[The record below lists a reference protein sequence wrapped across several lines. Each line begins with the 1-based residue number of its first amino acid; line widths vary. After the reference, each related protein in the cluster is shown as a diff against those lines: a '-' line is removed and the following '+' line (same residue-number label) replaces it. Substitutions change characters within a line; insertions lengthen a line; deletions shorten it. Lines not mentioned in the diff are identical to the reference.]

1 MECIILMGVGI
12 VIGIYIATQIERGIS
27 MRINNNKFDE
37 NSKTFTHLYH
47 IPTNDLRIYTPEQ
60 LLNYLDEISL

>member
-27 MRINNNKFDE
+27 MRINNNK
-37 NSKTFTHLYH
+37 
-47 IPTNDLRIYTPEQ
+47 
-60 LLNYLDEISL
+60 LLKNLKDYEIQEHKKDTKKSNK

>member
-1 MECIILMGVGI
+1 MKYKNIKKILKN
-12 VIGIYIATQIERGIS
+12 QI
-27 MRINNNKFDE
+27 NKKVRALWTFDE